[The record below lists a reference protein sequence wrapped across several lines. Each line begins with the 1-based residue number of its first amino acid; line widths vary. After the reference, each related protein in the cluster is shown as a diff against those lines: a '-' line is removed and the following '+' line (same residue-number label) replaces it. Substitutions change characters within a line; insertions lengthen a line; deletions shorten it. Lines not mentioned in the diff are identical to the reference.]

1 MANAFDVIVVDAFEY
16 PVAFGAMLVLL
27 MGVNKHHY
35 VWKFVVVIYDVR
47 EIYTC
52 FVAFVVGMKCRAG
65 IIHSI
70 DG

>member
-1 MANAFDVIVVDAFEY
+1 MANAFDVIVVDAFKDTI
-16 PVAFGAMLVLL
+16 AFSPMLVLL

-35 VWKFVVVIYDVR
+35 VWEFVVVIYNVC